1 MPVNNFSESNK
12 RFQSIQNFLLFLKRK
27 PNSSKLITQPTY
39 LCVCLVF
46 LLFSQQACYTLRFF
60 FKFVSPG
67 NNSND
72 LRSHSSQQF
81 DATWLLSL
89 WCDAKKLLRV
99 VAKVLTHIDLR
110 SHSCQQFIITKL
122 LDFELI
128 WRSVE

>member
-1 MPVNNFSESNK
+1 MAVKIFSESNE

-27 PNSSKLITQPTY
+27 PNSSNNSTNIFV
-39 LCVCLVF
+39 CVSVF
-46 LLFSQQACYTLRFF
+46 LLFSHQACYTLRFF
-60 FKFVSPG
+60 FKFVSPA

-72 LRSHSSQQF
+72 LRSHSSRQF
-81 DATWLLSL
+81 DGTWLLSL

-99 VAKVLTHIDLR
+99 VAKVLTDTHWFK

-122 LDFELI
+122 LDFEMI